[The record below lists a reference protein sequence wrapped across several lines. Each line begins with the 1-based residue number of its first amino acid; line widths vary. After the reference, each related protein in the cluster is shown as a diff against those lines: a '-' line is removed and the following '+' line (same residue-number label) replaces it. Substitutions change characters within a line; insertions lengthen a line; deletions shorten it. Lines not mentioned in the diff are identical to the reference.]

1 MSKNYVKAYKDP
13 YGAQDR
19 NSAVR
24 VLKTIC
30 DGVTSSKGFFTVANP
45 VTVHSIQKLHTEC
58 FVVSTY
64 VNVYFQK

>member
-30 DGVTSSKGFFTVANP
+30 DGVTSPKGFFTVAEASYSTFNP
-45 VTVHSIQKLHTEC
+45 KITH
-58 FVVSTY
+58 
-64 VNVYFQK
+64 